1 MATLA
6 KLKHVIWD
14 WNGTLLDDAWLCV
27 LVVNQL
33 LESRGLPALTM
44 AQYQEVFDFPVKD
57 YYLRIGFDFSREP
70 YDQLAQEF
78 IEAYER
84 RRLQC
89 RLQPHA
95 RQAIQLLCARGI
107 EQSVLSAY
115 RQSSLHELIVHY
127 GLEGLFTHVVG
138 VQDQYA
144 HGKLDLGRAL
154 ADQLGPDKTGIV
166 LVGDTTHDFE
176 VATAMGIAC
185 LLVPSGHQSRA
196 RLEACGTSVLDSLQ
210 DLAGVVEQEG
220 NS

>member
-1 MATLA
+1 MLFNMQ
-6 KLKHVIWD
+6 HVIWD

-33 LESRGLPALTM
+33 LESRGLPALSM

-57 YYLRIGFDFSREP
+57 YYVRIGFDFSREP
-70 YDQLAQEF
+70 YETLAREF
-78 IEAYER
+78 IEAYEL

-95 RQAIQLLCARGI
+95 RQSIQLLRAHGI

-115 RQSSLHELIVHY
+115 RQSSLQELIVHY

-138 VQDQYA
+138 LEDQFA
-144 HGKLDLGRAL
+144 HGKLDLGRQL

-166 LVGDTTHDFE
+166 LIGDTTHDFE
-176 VATAMGIAC
+176 VATAMGLEC
-185 LLVPSGHQSRA
+185 VLVPSGHQSRR
-196 RLEACGTSVLDSLQ
+196 RLEACGTRVLDSLR
-210 DLAGVVEQEG
+210 DLAGVVEQQRT
-220 NS
+220 

>member
-1 MATLA
+1 ML
-6 KLKHVIWD
+6 LRIKHVIWD

-33 LESRGLPALTM
+33 LEARGLPALSM
-44 AQYQEVFDFPVKD
+44 AQYQEMFDFPVKD
-57 YYLRIGFDFSREP
+57 YYLRIGFDSSREP
-70 YDQLAQEF
+70 YEHLALEF

-95 RQAIQLLCARGI
+95 RKAIQLLRARGI

-115 RQSSLHELIVHY
+115 RQSSLQELIVHY

-138 VQDQYA
+138 VEDQFA
-144 HGKLDLGRAL
+144 HGKLDLGRGL
-154 ADQLGPDKTGIV
+154 ADQLGPDKIGIV
-166 LVGDTTHDFE
+166 LIGDTTHDFK

-185 LLVPSGHQSRA
+185 MLVPSGHQSRS
-196 RLEACGTSVLDSLQ
+196 RLETCGTRVLDSLR
-210 DLAGVVEQEG
+210 DLAGVVDQQG
-220 NS
+220 R